1 MNFFVKLG
9 RFVCIYIY
17 ISHIFTFT
25 AGYYPSLWSTR
36 LVVEFGGD
44 FLLQRHPTRAY
55 DISFP
60 FSTVCIKKAHQA
72 IEAASYKI

>member
-1 MNFFVKLG
+1 
-9 RFVCIYIY
+9 
-17 ISHIFTFT
+17 
-25 AGYYPSLWSTR
+25 
-36 LVVEFGGD
+36 VVEFGGD

-60 FSTVCIKKAHQA
+60 FSTVCIKKAYQA